1 MRRLEASTGMV
12 SARDTTLYSL
22 AARTGTDVTMGPDN
36 TQSIEAPFIVR
47 RGDYYYLFASYDMC
61 CRGARSSYNI
71 RVGRSEAVTG
81 PYLDERGEVMTR
93 GGGDVVL
100 ATVGRVPDHAHIPQ
114 RYHPVRPRAPAA
126 VVARGAG
133 PAAAARPAS
142 RSRSRDHQAGR
153 YLLRLLDGE
162 RHLHAPFARPGA
174 VGAPPARLRG
184 PAGDAAFLGR
194 H

>member
-100 ATVGRVPDHAHIPQ
+100 ATVGRV
-114 RYHPVRPRAPAA
+114 
-126 VVARGAG
+126 
-133 PAAAARPAS
+133 
-142 RSRSRDHQAGR
+142 
-153 YLLRLLDGE
+153 
-162 RHLHAPFARPGA
+162 
-174 VGAPPARLRG
+174 RG
-184 PAGDAAFLGR
+184 PGHNSVLIEGDQYHLVHHYYDAEDNGRSKLQIRPIRWIEDWPVAGDPLTPPE
-194 H
+194 